1 VEQYGCSKRAT
12 PKIKKMKLIIVVN
25 ELWFFLSHR
34 LPIALAARDAGYEVH
49 IASRSGTSSEI
60 KQLNQESL
68 QFHPISFRRSSVGIQ
83 QEFKTLRELHR
94 LYKEIQPDIVHHVT
108 IKPVLYGTLAARW
121 VGGIQILN
129 AISGLGY
136 LFIAQGWQSSI
147 RKKIL
152 LWGYRAILNS
162 KKVWI
167 LFQNPDDQV
176 LFAQHK
182 IIYPEHAF
190 KIKGSGVDLQQFA
203 YSSIPKGRI
212 KIILVARMLWDKGV
226 GEFVESATV
235 LLQQGLDADFLLVGS
250 VDLGNPESISAKQLE
265 QWNRSGVVK
274 WLGERADIAQ
284 LLAESHIAVLP
295 SYREGLPKSLIE
307 AAAVGRAIV
316 TTDVPGCREV
326 VKDGKNGF
334 LVPAK
339 DAKKL
344 AVAIQKLI
352 NNPKLLTSMG
362 KKSRLMAEQEFS
374 IQQIVEQ
381 TLKLYKILKEL

>member
-1 VEQYGCSKRAT
+1 
-12 PKIKKMKLIIVVN
+12 MKLIIVVN

-68 QFHPISFRRSSVGIQ
+68 QFHPISFRRSSTGLW
-83 QEFKTLRELHR
+83 QELRTLNELRR
-94 LYKEIQPDIVHHVT
+94 LYREIQPDIVHHVT
-108 IKPVLYGTLAARW
+108 IKPVLYGTLVARW

-136 LFIAQGWQSSI
+136 LFIAQGWKSFI
-147 RKKIL
+147 RQKIL
-152 LWGYRAILNS
+152 LWGYRAILHS

-167 LFQNPDDQV
+167 LFQNPDDQA
-176 LFAQHK
+176 LFTKHK

-203 YSSIPKGRI
+203 YSPIPKGRI

-235 LLQQGLDADFLLVGS
+235 LTQQGIDADFLLVGS
-250 VDLGNPESISAKQLE
+250 VDSGNPESISAKQLE
-265 QWNRSGVVK
+265 EWNRSGVVK

-307 AAAVGRAIV
+307 SAAIGRPII
-316 TTDVPGCREV
+316 TTNVPGCREV
-326 VKDGKNGF
+326 VKEGGNGF
-334 LVPAK
+334 LVPAR
-339 DAKKL
+339 DSEKL
-344 AVAIQKLI
+344 AATIKRLI
-352 NNPKLLTSMG
+352 DNPKLLTTMG

-374 IQQIVEQ
+374 IQKVTSK
-381 TLKLYKILKEL
+381 TLALYSKIGSDPY

>member
-1 VEQYGCSKRAT
+1 
-12 PKIKKMKLIIVVN
+12 MKLIIVVN
-25 ELWFFLSHR
+25 ELRFFLSHR

-49 IASRSGTSSEI
+49 IASRSGTIDEVE
-60 KQLNQESL
+60 QLNQELL
-68 QFHPISFRRSSVGIQ
+68 QFHPISFHRSSMGLW
-83 QEFKTLRELHR
+83 QELETLRELRR

-108 IKPVLYGTLAARW
+108 IKPVLYGTLVARW

-136 LFIAQGWQSSI
+136 FFIAQGWKSSI
-147 RKKIL
+147 RKTLL
-152 LWGYRAILNS
+152 LWVYRAILHS

-167 LFQNPDDQV
+167 LFQNPDDQA
-176 LFAQHK
+176 LFSQYK

-212 KIILVARMLWDKGV
+212 KIVLVARMLWDKGV
-226 GEFVESATV
+226 GDFVESATA
-235 LLQQGLDADFLLVGS
+235 LTQQGLDADFLLVGS
-250 VDLGNPESISAKQLE
+250 VDPGNPESISVEQLE
-265 QWNRSGVVK
+265 EWNRSGVVK

-284 LLAESHIAVLP
+284 LLAESHIVVLP

-307 AAAVGRAIV
+307 AAAVGRPIV

-326 VKDGKNGF
+326 VKDGENGF

-381 TLKLYKILKEL
+381 TLKLYETLKEL

>member
-1 VEQYGCSKRAT
+1 
-12 PKIKKMKLIIVVN
+12 MKLIIVVN
-25 ELWFFLSHR
+25 ELRFFLSHR
-34 LPIALAARDAGYEVH
+34 LPIALAARDSGYEVH
-49 IASRSGTSSEI
+49 IASRSGTIDEVE
-60 KQLNQESL
+60 QLNQELL
-68 QFHPISFRRSSVGIQ
+68 QFHSISFHRSSMGLW
-83 QEFKTLRELHR
+83 QELETLRELLR

-108 IKPVLYGTLAARW
+108 IKPVLYGTLVARW

-136 LFIAQGWQSSI
+136 FFIAQGWKSSI
-147 RKKIL
+147 RKTLL
-152 LWGYRAILNS
+152 LWVYRAILYNR
-162 KKVWI
+162 KVWI
-167 LFQNPDDQV
+167 LFQNPDDQA
-176 LFAQHK
+176 LFSQHK

-190 KIKGSGVDLQQFA
+190 IIKGSGVDLQQFA

-235 LLQQGLDADFLLVGS
+235 LMQQGLDADFLLVGS
-250 VDLGNPESISAKQLE
+250 VDSGNPESISMEQLE
-265 QWNRSGVVK
+265 EWNRAGVVK

-284 LLAESHIAVLP
+284 LLAKSHIAVLP

-307 AAAVGRAIV
+307 AVAVGRPIV

-326 VKDGKNGF
+326 VKDGENGF

-339 DAKKL
+339 DAKEL
-344 AVAIQKLI
+344 AIAIQKII

-374 IQQIVEQ
+374 ILQIVDQ
-381 TLKLYKILKEL
+381 TLKLYKTLKEL

>member
-1 VEQYGCSKRAT
+1 
-12 PKIKKMKLIIVVN
+12 MKLIIVVN
-25 ELWFFLSHR
+25 ELRFFLSHR

-68 QFHPISFRRSSVGIQ
+68 QFHPISFRRSSIGLW
-83 QEFKTLRELHR
+83 QELKTLRELHR
-94 LYKEIQPDIVHHVT
+94 LYKEIQPNIVHHVT
-108 IKPVLYGTLAARW
+108 IKPVLYGTLVARW

-136 LFIAQGWQSSI
+136 LFIAQGWKSSI

-167 LFQNPDDQV
+167 LFQNPDDQA
-176 LFAQHK
+176 LFTKHK

-203 YSSIPKGRI
+203 YSPIPKGRI
-212 KIILVARMLWDKGV
+212 KIIIVARMLWDKGV
-226 GEFVESATV
+226 GEFVESATA
-235 LLQQGLDADFLLVGS
+235 LKQQGIDADFLLVGS
-250 VDLGNPESISAKQLE
+250 VDSGNPESISAKQLE
-265 QWNRSGVVK
+265 EWNRSGVVK

-307 AAAVGRAIV
+307 SAAIGRPII
-316 TTDVPGCREV
+316 TTNVPGCREV
-326 VKDGKNGF
+326 VKEGGNGF
-334 LVPAK
+334 LVPAR
-339 DAKKL
+339 DSEKL
-344 AVAIQKLI
+344 AATIKRLI
-352 NNPKLLTSMG
+352 DNPKLLTTMG

-374 IQQIVEQ
+374 IQKVTSK
-381 TLKLYKILKEL
+381 TLALYSKIGSDPY

>member
-1 VEQYGCSKRAT
+1 
-12 PKIKKMKLIIVVN
+12 MKLIIVVN
-25 ELWFFLSHR
+25 ELRFFLSHR

-49 IASRSGTSSEI
+49 IASRSGTIDEVE
-60 KQLNQESL
+60 QLNQELL
-68 QFHPISFRRSSVGIQ
+68 QFHPISFHRSSMGLW
-83 QEFKTLRELHR
+83 QELETLRELRR

-108 IKPVLYGTLAARW
+108 IKPVLYGTLVARW

-136 LFIAQGWQSSI
+136 FFIAQGWKSSI
-147 RKKIL
+147 RKTLL
-152 LWGYRAILNS
+152 LWVYRAILHS

-167 LFQNPDDQV
+167 LFQNPDDQA
-176 LFAQHK
+176 LFAQYK

-203 YSSIPKGRI
+203 CSSIPKGRI

-226 GEFVESATV
+226 GEFVESATA
-235 LLQQGLDADFLLVGS
+235 LTQQRLDADFLLVGS
-250 VDLGNPESISAKQLE
+250 VDPGNPESISVEQLE
-265 QWNRSGVVK
+265 EWNRSGVVK

-307 AAAVGRAIV
+307 AAAVGRPIV

-326 VKDGKNGF
+326 VKDGENGF

-374 IQQIVEQ
+374 IHQIVEQ
-381 TLKLYKILKEL
+381 TLKLYKTLKEL

>member
-1 VEQYGCSKRAT
+1 
-12 PKIKKMKLIIVVN
+12 MKLIIVVN

-34 LPIALAARDAGYEVH
+34 IPIALAARDIGYEVH
-49 IASRSGTSSEI
+49 IASNSGTSAEI
-60 KQLNQESL
+60 ERLNQEGL
-68 QFHPISFRRSSVGIQ
+68 QFHFIDFHRSSVGFW
-83 QEFKTLRELHR
+83 QEFKTLSQLKF

-108 IKPVLYGTLAARW
+108 IKPVLYGTLVARW

-136 LFIAQGWQSSI
+136 LFIAQGWKSSI

-167 LFQNPDDQV
+167 LFQNPDDQA
-176 LFAQHK
+176 LFTKHK

-203 YSSIPKGRI
+203 YSPIPKGRI
-212 KIILVARMLWDKGV
+212 KIIIVARMLWDKGV
-226 GEFVESATV
+226 GEFVESATA
-235 LLQQGLDADFLLVGS
+235 LKQQGIDADFLLVGS
-250 VDLGNPESISAKQLE
+250 VDSGNPESISAKQLE
-265 QWNRSGVVK
+265 EWNRSGVVK

-307 AAAVGRAIV
+307 SAAIGRPII
-316 TTDVPGCREV
+316 TTNVPGCREV
-326 VKDGKNGF
+326 VKEGGNGF
-334 LVPAK
+334 LVPAR
-339 DAKKL
+339 DSEKL
-344 AVAIQKLI
+344 AATIKRLI
-352 NNPKLLTSMG
+352 DNPKLLTTMG

-374 IQQIVEQ
+374 IQKVTSK
-381 TLKLYKILKEL
+381 TLALYSKIGSDPY

>member
-1 VEQYGCSKRAT
+1 
-12 PKIKKMKLIIVVN
+12 MKLIIVVN
-25 ELWFFLSHR
+25 ELRFFLSHR

-49 IASRSGTSSEI
+49 IASRLGTSEEI
-60 KQLNQESL
+60 KELNQEKIR
-68 QFHPISFRRSSVGIQ
+68 FHPINFHRSSVGLW
-83 QEFKTLRELHR
+83 QETKTILELSK
-94 LYKEIQPDIVHHVT
+94 LYRDIQPDIVHHVT

-136 LFIAQGWQSSI
+136 LFIAQGWKSFI

-152 LWGYRAILNS
+152 LWSYRAILNS
-162 KKVWI
+162 KKVCI
-167 LFQNPDDQV
+167 LFQNPDDQA

-182 IIYPEHAF
+182 VIYPEHAF

-203 YSSIPKGRI
+203 YSTIPKGRI
-212 KIILVARMLWDKGV
+212 KVILVARMLWDKGV
-226 GEFVESATV
+226 GEFVESATA
-235 LLQQGLDADFLLVGS
+235 LKQQGLDADFILVGS
-250 VDLGNPESISAKQLE
+250 VDLGNPESISTKQLE
-265 QWNRSGVVK
+265 QWSRSGVVK
-274 WLGERADIAQ
+274 WLGGRADITQ

-352 NNPKLLTSMG
+352 NNPKLLNNMG
-362 KKSRLMAEQEFS
+362 KKSRLIAEQEFS

-381 TLKLYKILKEL
+381 TLKLYETLKEL

>member
-1 VEQYGCSKRAT
+1 
-12 PKIKKMKLIIVVN
+12 MKLIIVVN

-68 QFHPISFRRSSVGIQ
+68 QFHPISFRRSSTGLW
-83 QEFKTLRELHR
+83 QELKTLRELHR
-94 LYKEIQPDIVHHVT
+94 LYKEVQPDIVHHVT
-108 IKPVLYGTLAARW
+108 IKPVLYGTLVARW

-136 LFIAQGWQSSI
+136 LFIAQGWKSSI

-167 LFQNPDDQV
+167 LFQNPDDQA

-203 YSSIPKGRI
+203 YSPIPKGRV
-212 KIILVARMLWDKGV
+212 KVILVARMLWDKGI
-226 GEFVESATV
+226 GEFVESAT
-235 LLQQGLDADFLLVGS
+235 LLTQQGIDADFILVGS

-265 QWNRSGVVK
+265 QWNKSGVVK

-326 VKDGKNGF
+326 VKDGENGF

-339 DAKKL
+339 DAKEL
-344 AVAIQKLI
+344 SIAIQKLI
-352 NNPKLLTSMG
+352 NNPKLLTNMG
-362 KKSRLMAEQEFS
+362 KKSRLMAEARIFYTADSGTNIKVVQD
-374 IQQIVEQ
+374 
-381 TLKLYKILKEL
+381 LKRVIIRVRPLSEVK

>member
-1 VEQYGCSKRAT
+1 
-12 PKIKKMKLIIVVN
+12 MKLIIVVN

-68 QFHPISFRRSSVGIQ
+68 QFHPISFRRSSTGLW
-83 QEFKTLRELHR
+83 QELKTLRELHR
-94 LYKEIQPDIVHHVT
+94 LYKEIQPNIVHHVT
-108 IKPVLYGTLAARW
+108 IKPVLYGTLVARW

-136 LFIAQGWQSSI
+136 FFIAQGWKSSI

-182 IIYPEHAF
+182 ITYSEHAF

-250 VDLGNPESISAKQLE
+250 VDLGNPESIFVEQLE
-265 QWNRSGVVK
+265 EWNKSGVVN

-284 LLAESHIAVLP
+284 LLTESHIAVLP

-326 VKDGKNGF
+326 VKDGENGF

-339 DAKKL
+339 DAKEL
-344 AVAIQKLI
+344 SIAIQKLI

-381 TLKLYKILKEL
+381 TLKLYKAIK

>member
-1 VEQYGCSKRAT
+1 
-12 PKIKKMKLIIVVN
+12 MKLIIVVN

-68 QFHPISFRRSSVGIQ
+68 QFHPISFRRSSTGLW
-83 QEFKTLRELHR
+83 QELRTLNELRR
-94 LYKEIQPDIVHHVT
+94 LYREIQPDIVHHVT
-108 IKPVLYGTLAARW
+108 IKPVLYGTLVARW

-136 LFIAQGWQSSI
+136 LFIAQGWKSSI

-167 LFQNPDDQV
+167 LFQNPDDQA
-176 LFAQHK
+176 LFTKHK

-203 YSSIPKGRI
+203 YSPIPKGRI
-212 KIILVARMLWDKGV
+212 KIIIVARMLWDKGV
-226 GEFVESATV
+226 GEFVESATA
-235 LLQQGLDADFLLVGS
+235 LKQQGIDADFLLVGS
-250 VDLGNPESISAKQLE
+250 VDSGNPESISAKQLE
-265 QWNRSGVVK
+265 EWNRSGVVK

-307 AAAVGRAIV
+307 SAAIGRPII
-316 TTDVPGCREV
+316 TTNVPGCREV
-326 VKDGKNGF
+326 VKEGGNGF
-334 LVPAK
+334 LVPAR
-339 DAKKL
+339 DSEKL
-344 AVAIQKLI
+344 AATIKRLI
-352 NNPKLLTSMG
+352 DNPKLLTTMG

-374 IQQIVEQ
+374 IQKVTSK
-381 TLKLYKILKEL
+381 TLALYSKIGSDPY

>member
-1 VEQYGCSKRAT
+1 
-12 PKIKKMKLIIVVN
+12 MKLIIVVN
-25 ELWFFLSHR
+25 ELRFFLSHR

-49 IASRSGTSSEI
+49 IASCSGTIDEI
-60 KQLNQESL
+60 EQLNQELL
-68 QFHPISFRRSSVGIQ
+68 QFHPISFHRSSMGLW
-83 QEFKTLRELHR
+83 QELETLRELRR

-108 IKPVLYGTLAARW
+108 IKPVLYGTLVARW

-136 LFIAQGWQSSI
+136 FFIAQGWKSSI
-147 RKKIL
+147 RKTLL
-152 LWGYRAILNS
+152 LWVYRAILHS

-167 LFQNPDDQV
+167 LFQNPDDQA
-176 LFAQHK
+176 LFAQYK

-203 YSSIPKGRI
+203 CSSIPKGRI
-212 KIILVARMLWDKGV
+212 KIVLVARMLWDKGV
-226 GEFVESATV
+226 GDFVESATA
-235 LLQQGLDADFLLVGS
+235 LMQQGLDADFLLVGS
-250 VDLGNPESISAKQLE
+250 VDPGNPESISVEQLE
-265 QWNRSGVVK
+265 EWNRSGVVK

-307 AAAVGRAIV
+307 AAAVGRPIV

-326 VKDGKNGF
+326 VKDGENGF

-339 DAKKL
+339 DSKKL

-374 IQQIVEQ
+374 IHQVVEQ
-381 TLKLYKILKEL
+381 TLKLYETLKEL

>member
-1 VEQYGCSKRAT
+1 
-12 PKIKKMKLIIVVN
+12 MKLIIVVN
-25 ELWFFLSHR
+25 ELRFFLSHR

-49 IASRSGTSSEI
+49 IASRSGTIDEVE
-60 KQLNQESL
+60 QLNQELL
-68 QFHPISFRRSSVGIQ
+68 QFHPISFHRSSMGLW
-83 QEFKTLRELHR
+83 QELETLRELQR
-94 LYKEIQPDIVHHVT
+94 LYKKIQPDIVHHVT
-108 IKPVLYGTLAARW
+108 IKPVLYGTLVARW
-121 VGGIQILN
+121 IGGIQIMN

-136 LFIAQGWQSSI
+136 FFIAQGWKSSI
-147 RKKIL
+147 RKTLL
-152 LWGYRAILNS
+152 LWVYRAILHS

-167 LFQNPDDQV
+167 LFQNPDDQA
-176 LFAQHK
+176 LFAQYK

-203 YSSIPKGRI
+203 CSSIPKGRI
-212 KIILVARMLWDKGV
+212 KIALVARMLWDKGV
-226 GEFVESATV
+226 GEFVESATA
-235 LLQQGLDADFLLVGS
+235 LTQQGLDADFLLVGS
-250 VDLGNPESISAKQLE
+250 VDLGNPESISVEQLE
-265 QWNRSGVVK
+265 EWSRSGVVK

-307 AAAVGRAIV
+307 AAAVGRPIV

-326 VKDGKNGF
+326 VKDGENGF

-339 DAKKL
+339 DSKKL

-374 IQQIVEQ
+374 IHQIVEQ
-381 TLKLYKILKEL
+381 TLKLYKALKEL

>member
-1 VEQYGCSKRAT
+1 
-12 PKIKKMKLIIVVN
+12 MKLIIVVN

-49 IASRSGTSSEI
+49 IASRSGTIDEVE
-60 KQLNQESL
+60 QLNQELL
-68 QFHPISFRRSSVGIQ
+68 QFHPISFHRSSMGLW
-83 QEFKTLRELHR
+83 QELETLRELRR

-108 IKPVLYGTLAARW
+108 IKPVLYGTLVARW
-121 VGGIQILN
+121 VGGIQIMN

-136 LFIAQGWQSSI
+136 FFIAQGWKSSI
-147 RKKIL
+147 RKTLL
-152 LWGYRAILNS
+152 LWVYRAILHS

-167 LFQNPDDQV
+167 LFQNPDDQA
-176 LFAQHK
+176 LFAQYK

-203 YSSIPKGRI
+203 CSSIPKGRI
-212 KIILVARMLWDKGV
+212 KIVLVARMLWDKGV
-226 GEFVESATV
+226 GDFVESATA
-235 LLQQGLDADFLLVGS
+235 LTQQGLDADFLLVGS
-250 VDLGNPESISAKQLE
+250 VDPGNPESISVEQLE
-265 QWNRSGVVK
+265 EWNRLGVVK

-307 AAAVGRAIV
+307 AAAVGRPIV

-326 VKDGKNGF
+326 VKDGENGF

-339 DAKKL
+339 DAKEL
-344 AVAIQKLI
+344 AIAIQKII

-374 IQQIVEQ
+374 IHQIVEQ
-381 TLKLYKILKEL
+381 TLKLYKTLKEL

>member
-1 VEQYGCSKRAT
+1 
-12 PKIKKMKLIIVVN
+12 MKLIIVVN
-25 ELWFFLSHR
+25 ELRFFLSHR

-49 IASRSGTSSEI
+49 IASRSGTIDEVE
-60 KQLNQESL
+60 QLNQELL
-68 QFHPISFRRSSVGIQ
+68 QFHPISFHRSSMRLW
-83 QEFKTLRELHR
+83 QELKTLRELHR
-94 LYKEIQPDIVHHVT
+94 LYKKIQPDIVHHVT
-108 IKPVLYGTLAARW
+108 IKPVLYGTLVARW

-136 LFIAQGWQSSI
+136 FFIAQGWKSSI
-147 RKKIL
+147 RKTLL
-152 LWGYRAILNS
+152 LWVYRAILYS

-167 LFQNPDDQV
+167 LFQNPDDQA
-176 LFAQHK
+176 LFSEYK
-182 IIYPEHAF
+182 IIYPGHAF

-203 YSSIPKGRI
+203 CSSIPKGRI
-212 KIILVARMLWDKGV
+212 KIVLVARMLWDKGV
-226 GEFVESATV
+226 GDFVESATI
-235 LLQQGLDADFLLVGS
+235 LTQQGLDADFLLVGS
-250 VDLGNPESISAKQLE
+250 VDLGNPESISVEQLE
-265 QWNRSGVVK
+265 EWNRSGVVK

-307 AAAVGRAIV
+307 AAAVGRPIV

-326 VKDGKNGF
+326 VKDGENGF
-334 LVPAK
+334 LVPAR

-381 TLKLYKILKEL
+381 TLKLYETLKEL